1 MAVYGL
7 ETHKIS
13 HSELTTGH
21 EVGDLLSQ
29 IDGNFKQSKADQI
42 LRLLKDQDRLTKKLE
57 TCEWD
62 DESILK
68 EIKEDKGGDD
78 SDTLTDDS
86 ESESDQQT
94 VEEKTNILRHRGW
107 RCKTAIGFMSERRT
121 VGLDISDN
129 RSMDGDTAEGDTRFN
144 RPKSSYVRRRPF
156 RRKDDISVDNMSVM
170 NGDEF
175 EPLPQRPTRSARP
188 KSRLGRASVPEAER
202 SRRKIALTEMHIDI
216 PDAPVAPNREETN
229 SSGVSLYERFASTRN
244 PATKMKAKGFC
255 DDFDTQPLN
264 VKDTDNT
271 SADSNSVEMKDE
283 VRELHLDLTQNTKTI
298 PHHRPTVQHQR
309 TIAPTPIHSPTDN
322 LHSRSANKPHHVLNT
337 EHLVL
342 KNEHHALKTENIRN
356 RNTPSPRTD
365 KKPSHSPVRPE
376 INRAHTQQIRGECE
390 MSHAHLRSDS
400 NLSQGP
406 PHKRQEHSD
415 ARPKNPEAIMSRP
428 ISRPNARR
436 RFQRRYMPQ
445 TSTPMSSMR
454 PTSESVILA
463 RQKTEKNLLKV
474 KQDENRPKSEKIFQ
488 TANKSML
495 SVSSNPAQGPQTTV
509 TSNAGVTQAT
519 HVPVPGFRGYDPG
532 NRLRSGSMNNRNIP
546 ADLTL
551 PRKPV
556 SNGLGG
562 RNPLTL
568 MKLPPLEASLAKK
581 KEASLQLA
589 AREDVYV

>member
-68 EIKEDKGGDD
+68 DIKEDKACDD

-107 RCKTAIGFMSERRT
+107 RCKTAIGFMSERRP

-202 SRRKIALTEMHIDI
+202 SRRKIALTEVNIDI
-216 PDAPVAPNREETN
+216 QDAAVAPNREETN
-229 SSGVSLYERFASTRN
+229 ASVSLYERFASTRN
-244 PATKMKAKGFC
+244 SAPKMKAKGFC
-255 DDFDTQPLN
+255 DDFNTQQLN
-264 VKDTDNT
+264 VKDTVENISVDN
-271 SADSNSVEMKDE
+271 NSVEMKDE
-283 VRELHLDLTQNTKTI
+283 VRELQPDLIQNPNTI

-322 LHSRSANKPHHVLNT
+322 FHSRSANNSHNVLMTEHHVLKK
-337 EHLVL
+337 EL
-342 KNEHHALKTENIRN
+342 IPN
-356 RNTPSPRTD
+356 RNTPSPRTE
-365 KKPSHSPVRPE
+365 KKPSHSPVRQE
-376 INRAHTQQIRGECE
+376 INRAHTQQIRGECQL
-390 MSHAHLRSDS
+390 SHTHLRSDS

-406 PHKRQEHSD
+406 PHKRHEHGD
-415 ARPKNPEAIMSRP
+415 VVVRPKNPEALLSRP
-428 ISRPNARR
+428 ISRPNPRR
-436 RFQRRYMPQ
+436 RLQRRYMPQ

-474 KQDENRPKSEKIFQ
+474 KQDENRPKSEKIYQ
-488 TANKSML
+488 TASKTML

-532 NRLRSGSMNNRNIP
+532 NRLRSGSMNNKNIP

-556 SNGLGG
+556 NKALGG

-568 MKLPPLEASLAKK
+568 MKLPALEASLAKN
-581 KEASLQLA
+581 KESSLQIA